1 MIIGLSLWL
10 GCTIN
15 PYTQGE
21 RLYTYHC
28 SNCHMSNGEGL
39 QSLYPALTSNE
50 FKDQFSD
57 QFACIVRYGLA
68 DTIVVEGKTFDAPM
82 QGIAELSA
90 AEIANIYNYITSQ
103 WHPDLPPVSEQQ
115 VENRL
120 SECSIFQK
128 AYE

>member
-1 MIIGLSLWL
+1 
-10 GCTIN
+10 
-15 PYTQGE
+15 
-21 RLYTYHC
+21 
-28 SNCHMSNGEGL
+28 MSNGEGL

-50 FKDQFSD
+50 FRDQFSE

-103 WHPDLPPVSEQQ
+103 WHPELPAVSEQQ
-115 VENRL
+115 VENML
-120 SECSIFQK
+120 STCSILRE
-128 AYE
+128 AHE